1 MLYVRAFRIVTILI
15 YSFSL
20 LNFTRNIIQFR
31 SNLLYRIIF
40 IEFQYRQNIVKVDVV
55 REKKRLCERLKN

>member
-20 LNFTRNIIQFR
+20 VNFTRNIIQFR